1 MAKKTKKM
9 AFGGSAG
16 PMESRPAMQGSGN
29 SKAGAGQSVKQDGNR
44 PDRQF
49 GPMRGNDRGGD
60 RASGGGGRGDR
71 PNMVRPGFPSG
82 PRPGAT
88 QPPIQPTTGTPPR
101 VLPTPDLNSGTAV
114 QPSPQRFPMPST
126 DQGALKQE
134 QAQRLLE
141 GSTNVKTVGSGPQP
155 MANPANIMFASAEDS
170 ADYIKRYN
178 ESMAATGGKQYNPG
192 YAKGGAVKSKKMA
205 SGGMAKSSSGG
216 RGWGKARGSKSAK
229 VC

>member
-1 MAKKTKKM
+1 
-9 AFGGSAG
+9 
-16 PMESRPAMQGSGN
+16 
-29 SKAGAGQSVKQDGNR
+29 
-44 PDRQF
+44 
-49 GPMRGNDRGGD
+49 
-60 RASGGGGRGDR
+60 
-71 PNMVRPGFPSG
+71 
-82 PRPGAT
+82 
-88 QPPIQPTTGTPPR
+88 
-101 VLPTPDLNSGTAV
+101 LPTPDLNSGTAV
-114 QPSPQRFPMPST
+114 QPSPQRFST
-126 DQGALKQE
+126 GIDQGALAQE

-141 GSTNVKTVGSGPQP
+141 GSTNVKTVGSGPRP
-155 MANPANIMFASAEDS
+155 MDSPAQIRFASPEAA